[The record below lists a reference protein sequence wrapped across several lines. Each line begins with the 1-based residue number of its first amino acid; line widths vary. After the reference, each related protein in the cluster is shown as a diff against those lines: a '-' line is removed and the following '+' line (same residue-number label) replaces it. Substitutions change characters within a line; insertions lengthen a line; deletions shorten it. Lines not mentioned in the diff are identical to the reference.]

1 MEHLYSLIQD
11 GVVSLQ
17 QMPTHKLRQIA
28 METADQRVRD
38 LIGHIIIHERSYVDA
53 NGQRRHG

>member
-1 MEHLYSLIQD
+1 
-11 GVVSLQ
+11 
-17 QMPTHKLRQIA
+17 
-28 METADQRVRD
+28 VRD